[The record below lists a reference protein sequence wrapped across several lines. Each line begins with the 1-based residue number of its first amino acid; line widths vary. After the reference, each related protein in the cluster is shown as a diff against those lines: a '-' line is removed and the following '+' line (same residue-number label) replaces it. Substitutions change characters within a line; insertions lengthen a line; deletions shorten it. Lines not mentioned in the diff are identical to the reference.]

1 MADTTLLR
9 IDAALADALGT
20 LNAGA
25 RLKPVWNEARAWLK
39 ARRAARPGRGRAH
52 AAELAR
58 ATDMLVARLYAHTAG
73 PVGGERLA
81 VMAVGGYGR
90 GELAP
95 FSDIDLLFVTEAKA
109 GPHAQAIVS
118 AMLHA
123 LWDLGFKVGH
133 ATRTPD
139 EVVRQ
144 AKADLT
150 IRTAMLDARRVAG
163 DAALADAACE
173 RYHREVVAGSA
184 AKFVA
189 EKLQERAERHKRLGD
204 SRYLVEPNLKEGKG
218 GLRDLHTLWWIGKY
232 VHRVRRIE
240 DLVGVGLLSQPE
252 LAEFKRAEDF
262 FWSVRCQ
269 LHDVTGRAEDRLT
282 FDVQPE
288 VARRLKYAH
297 RAGSSEVERFMRHYY
312 LHARHVG
319 ALTGLF
325 LSQLEESFGTRSWVP
340 RITRRPRH
348 LDGFALRR
356 GRIGVPGDSFFRDD
370 PVRLIALFRLADI
383 HALEIDPAAL
393 RLARQDVR
401 CIDERV
407 RQDPLANMLFLD
419 VLSSPR
425 DPEAVLRQM
434 SEAGVFGRFVPDFG
448 RVVALSQ
455 FNMYH
460 HYTVDEHTI
469 RAIGLLAR
477 IERGALARE
486 YPLATALSTEISA
499 RRVLRVAVL
508 LHDIAKGRGG
518 DHSVLG
524 AEIADRL
531 CPRLGMS
538 AGETETVA
546 WLVRWHLIMSDT
558 AFRRDLSDPATLS
571 EFACSV
577 GSPERLR
584 LLCILTSVDIGAVGP
599 GVWTPWKAQLLCEL
613 YEGAGE
619 RLQLGHKERGREA
632 EVGER
637 QARLATA
644 LGWNAARLADHAAR
658 FADSYWIAETAD
670 VLEANARLIA
680 ATDGKHA
687 DFGVAATADATTGV
701 TQVSVYAADMP
712 GLFARAA
719 GAVAMAG
726 ASIADARVHTT
737 RDGRA
742 IDNFTVTDPIGGPFV
757 EPRQLRRLED
767 MLTRVVGGGEPVSH
781 TLAARPPARARAQA
795 FGRAPAVYFNTRAS
809 NRFTICEV
817 NALDRPG
824 LVHALADAMFA
835 CGAVIGSAH
844 IATYGER
851 AVDVFYLTDAHGR
864 KIVSE
869 VALAALEAALKAA
882 AVGSAVPTIGASP
895 PVPVL
900 ELAAV
905 A

>member
-1 MADTTLLR
+1 MAEPVLAR
-9 IDAALADALGT
+9 IDAALGEVLGAES
-20 LNAGA
+20 AGV
-25 RLKPVWNEARAWLK
+25 RLKPVWSEARAWLK

-58 ATDMLVARLYAHTAG
+58 ATDMLVTRLFAHASG

-95 FSDIDLLFVTEAKA
+95 FSDIDLLFVTEARA
-109 GPHAQAIVS
+109 GAHAQAIIA

-150 IRTAMLDARRVAG
+150 IRTAMLDARLVTG
-163 DAALADAACE
+163 DAALAEAACE
-173 RYHREVVAGSA
+173 RFRREVVAGSG

-189 EKLQERAERHKRLGD
+189 EKLAERAARHTRLGD

-232 VHRVRRIE
+232 VHRVASID
-240 DLVGVGLLSQPE
+240 DLVGVGLLTASE
-252 LAEFKRAEDF
+252 LTAFKRAEDF

-269 LHDVTGRAEDRLT
+269 LHDLAGRAEDRLT

-288 VARRLKYAH
+288 IARRLRYAK
-297 RAGSSEVERFMRHYY
+297 RPGSAEVERFMRHYY

-319 ALTGLF
+319 ALTGVF
-325 LSQLEESFGTRSWVP
+325 LAQLEESFGTRSWLP

-348 LDGFALRR
+348 LDGFTLKR
-356 GRIGVPGDSFFRDD
+356 GRIGTPSDNFFEGD
-370 PVRLIALFRLADI
+370 PVRLIAIFRLADI
-383 HALEIDPAAL
+383 HALEIDPGAL
-393 RLARQDVR
+393 RQARRDAR
-401 CIDERV
+401 LIDETV
-407 RQDPLANMLFLD
+407 RRDPLANALFLD
-419 VLSSPR
+419 VLCSPR
-425 DPEAVLRQM
+425 DPETMLRAM

-477 IERGALARE
+477 IERGALSSE
-486 YPLATALSTEISA
+486 YQLASSLSTEISA
-499 RRVLRVAVL
+499 RRALRVAML

-531 CPRLGMS
+531 CPRLGLS

-558 AFRRDLSDPATLS
+558 AFRRDLADPATIA
-571 EFACSV
+571 EFALSV

-584 LLCILTSVDIGAVGP
+584 LLTVLTTVDIGAVGP
-599 GVWTPWKAQLLCEL
+599 GVWTPWKGQLLREL
-613 YEGAGE
+613 YEGAEE

-632 EVGER
+632 EVSAR
-637 QARLATA
+637 QARLGGA
-644 LGWNAARLADHAAR
+644 LGWDVARVDAYAAR
-658 FADSYWIAETAD
+658 FEDAYWIAETAD
-670 VLEANARLIA
+670 TLEANARLIA
-680 ATDGKHA
+680 ATDAAGA
-687 DFGVAATADATTGV
+687 GFGVCATADAAGGV
-701 TQVSVYAADMP
+701 TQVSLYAADAP
-712 GLFARAA
+712 GLFGRAA

-726 ASIADARVHTT
+726 ASIADARIHTT

-742 IDNFTVTDPIGGPFV
+742 VDNFTVTDPMGKPFA
-757 EPRQLRRLED
+757 ERRQLARLED
-767 MLTRVVGGGEPVSH
+767 ALRRVVGGGEAVAP
-781 TLAARPPARARAQA
+781 TLAARPPARPRAEA
-795 FGRAPAVYFNTRAS
+795 FGRAPAVYVNTRAS
-809 NRFTICEV
+809 NRFTIVEV

-824 LVHALADAMFA
+824 LVHALADAMFRE
-835 CGAVIGSAH
+835 GAVIRSAH

-851 AVDVFYLTDAHGR
+851 AVDVFYLTDTAGR
-864 KIVSE
+864 KIVGE
-869 VALAALEAALKAA
+869 AALAGLEAALKAA
-882 AVGSAVPTIGASP
+882 AGPE
-895 PVPVL
+895 
-900 ELAAV
+900 ELRRAA
-905 A
+905 